1 LPPSSLSLSVEIW
14 EWESKWYVIRVFI
27 HNYSG
32 RYIFLVPREVCLNS
46 LIVSFLFKALFMVE
60 SKHEISVVNPG
71 LSTAVD
77 NPVCN
82 FFAIF
87 S

>member
-1 LPPSSLSLSVEIW
+1 MQT
-14 EWESKWYVIRVFI
+14 FA
-27 HNYSG
+27 HNCIG
-32 RYIFLVPREVCLNS
+32 RYFFLESLEVCLNS
-46 LIVSFLFKALFMVE
+46 LIVSFLFKALLMVE